1 MANCVKDLNS
11 YNTKVFK
18 ISGPLGQRKTLKSG
32 EGKIEVGQILSYDET
47 TGKLKKYVKGTTE
60 AFTIAL
66 GESDST
72 SADSVVLV
80 AIPVTVFN
88 TKEVKGTNLTTDFK
102 AIKELWTNG
111 IILEEVE

>member
-1 MANCVKDLNS
+1 MANFVRTLS
-11 YNTKVFK
+11 GYERTVYK

-66 GESDST
+66 GESDAT